1 MPPIVVLTPCGPGV
15 VWGIAPGRV
24 IVEHEWQYLVEYNIE
39 EVEGVE

>member
-24 IVEHEWQYLVEYNIE
+24 IVEHDYRDLVEYNIE